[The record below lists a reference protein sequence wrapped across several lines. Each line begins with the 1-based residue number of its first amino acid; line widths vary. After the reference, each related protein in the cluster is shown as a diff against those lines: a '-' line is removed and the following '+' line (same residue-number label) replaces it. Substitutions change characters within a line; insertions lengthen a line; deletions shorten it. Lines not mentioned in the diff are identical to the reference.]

1 MRRLP
6 LVLIVLFL
14 SLPFIF
20 AHSDDWRI
28 AKSTHFIVYYKN
40 APKDFLEKLI
50 SKSEDYY
57 NTIAENLGF
66 RRYNFWLWGN
76 RAKIYVYDNVED
88 YQNVTG
94 LPSWS
99 MGSVIPKEK
108 TIHVFPYINWFFEII
123 LPHEL
128 GHIIFREFVGFDNT
142 AIPIWLDEGVASYQ
156 EKFRRALADRLVKK
170 AIDENRFISLQW
182 LSNINPHLIKEPEIV
197 ELFYAESISVVN
209 YLIKEFGK
217 DRFFFFCRALRDKKN
232 FEEAMASIY
241 RFKNIKELD
250 SAWQR
255 YLKRDF

>member
-1 MRRLP
+1 MRKFVS
-6 LVLIVLFL
+6 VLMVLFL
-14 SLPFIF
+14 SLSILLANP
-20 AHSDDWRI
+20 DDWRI

-66 RRYNFWLWGN
+66 RRYNFWLWDN
-76 RAKIYVYDNVED
+76 RAKIYVYDDVTD

-94 LPSWS
+94 LPAWSW
-99 MGSVIPKEK
+99 GAVIPKEK
-108 TIHVFPYINWFFEII
+108 TIHVFPYTEWFFEII

-156 EKFRRALADRLVKK
+156 EKFRRPVANRLVRK
-170 AIDENRFISLQW
+170 AMNENRFISLEW
-182 LSNINPHLIKEPEIV
+182 LSNISPHSIKEPEIV
-197 ELFYAESISVVN
+197 ELFYAASISVVD

-217 DRFFFFCRALRDKKN
+217 DRFFFFCQALRDKKN
-232 FEEAMASIY
+232 FEETMASIY

-250 SAWQR
+250 SSWQR
-255 YLKRDF
+255 YLKK